1 MRHTLRDSLIA
12 VVSAAAFGYNGEKE
26 QNRGEHVEKNKLK
39 LLRVLDIL
47 RETDENHPV
56 TAQRIVSELA
66 LYGIE
71 AERKSVLRDIEALR
85 EYGYDILY
93 CEDNKRGVYLA
104 SREFEDWELKILI
117 DAVLSASFLTEANSR
132 QLIDKLCAM
141 AGADSRRTLR
151 TVTPVESIIKIGDPT
166 TKNHID
172 LLLKAVRL
180 GRKVHFRYT
189 YTDVDMEKQY
199 KFDGHEY
206 PVSPYC
212 LIWRQDKYYLI
223 GNYGQYRKLSYYRLD
238 RIRDLSVTDEP
249 VLPLRELLGDNA
261 DLQLR
266 EFVARNIYNY
276 SGVQT
281 HVTIRSTAYMIDTF
295 IDYFGKDIS
304 IMQEDDKYV
313 QVTVPAADGRG
324 LYYWL
329 MQYGEN
335 VEVLSPESV
344 RNEVIERLSHVCRKY
359 GILDPKE

>member
-1 MRHTLRDSLIA
+1 MER
-12 VVSAAAFGYNGEKE
+12 
-26 QNRGEHVEKNKLK
+26 NKLK
-39 LLRVLDIL
+39 LLRVLDIIKD
-47 RETDENHPV
+47 TDENHPV

-238 RIRDLSVTDEP
+238 RIRNLEIAEGSA
-249 VLPLRELLGDNA
+249 LPLKDLLGDNA

-295 IDYFGKDIS
+295 IDYFGRDIS

-359 GILDPKE
+359 GILNKNIGSIDSSEAKDD